1 MYVSTYQLIEKENK
15 ESVTEYILLSGNV
28 LYGKLFL
35 SLFAICLKHF
45 DFTLMPTT
53 GLKEL
58 YIDPRTDFGFK
69 YLFGTPMNKDLL
81 IDFLN
86 AVFHGTHTITDLTYL
101 NGEQLGLRKED
112 RRAIFDVY
120 CETAS
125 GEKLIVEM
133 QNVFQQFFKDRSVYY
148 ATFPIREQAQ
158 RGEWDFRLEAVYT
171 VGILNFVFDE
181 DKDSPNY
188 YHHEVK
194 LMDVNTKKVFYD
206 KLTFFYLE
214 LPKFTKTEQELDTL
228 FEKWVFVLK
237 NLSRLLE
244 RPAAL
249 QDRVFNRL
257 FEAASIA
264 RFTPKQLREYE
275 DSVKAYRDIVNA
287 VNTARNEGVEKGLE
301 KGRQEGREEG
311 LAEGLEKGREEERLS
326 IARSLKQ
333 FNTPVD
339 VIVKTTGLTPE
350 QINAL

>member
-1 MYVSTYQLIEKENK
+1 MSASE
-15 ESVTEYILLSGNV
+15 
-28 LYGKLFL
+28 
-35 SLFAICLKHF
+35 
-45 DFTLMPTT
+45 
-53 GLKEL
+53 LKEL

-69 YLFGTPMNKDLL
+69 FLFGTPMNKDLL
-81 IDFLN
+81 IGFLN
-86 AVFHGTHTITDLTYL
+86 ALFHGTHTITDLTYL
-101 NGEQLGLRKED
+101 NGEQLGIHKED

-120 CETAS
+120 CEAEN
-125 GEKLIVEM
+125 GEKFIVEM

-148 ATFPIREQAQ
+148 STFPIREQAQ
-158 RGEWDFRLEAVYT
+158 RGEWDYRLEAVYT

-181 DKDSPNY
+181 DKNSKDY

-206 KLTFFYLE
+206 KLTFIYLE
-214 LPKFTKTEQELDTL
+214 LPKFTKTEHELETL

-249 QDRVFNRL
+249 QERVFNRL

-287 VNTARNEGVEKGLE
+287 VNTARI
-301 KGRQEGREEG
+301 EGREEG
-311 LAEGLEKGREEERLS
+311 WEKGREDGLEEGIAKGERKKQIE
-326 IARSLKQ
+326 IARQ
-333 FNTPVD
+333 MRTDGIPVD
-339 VIVKTTGLTPE
+339 TILKYTGLSE
-350 QINAL
+350 QDINEL

>member
-1 MYVSTYQLIEKENK
+1 
-15 ESVTEYILLSGNV
+15 
-28 LYGKLFL
+28 
-35 SLFAICLKHF
+35 
-45 DFTLMPTT
+45 MPTT
-53 GLKEL
+53 DFQDY

-86 AVFHGTHTITDLTYL
+86 ALFHGTHVITDLTYL
-101 NGEQLGLRKED
+101 NNEQLGIRMED

-120 CETAS
+120 CETES
-125 GEKLIVEM
+125 GEKIIVEM

-148 ATFPIREQAQ
+148 STFPIREQAQ
-158 RGEWDFRLEAVYT
+158 RGEWDYRLEAVYT

-181 DKDSPNY
+181 TKKSEVY

-194 LMDVNTKKVFYD
+194 LMDVNTKEVFYD
-206 KLTFFYLE
+206 KLTFIYLE
-214 LPKFTKTEQELDTL
+214 LPKFTKTEHELETM

-249 QDRVFNRL
+249 QERVFNRL

-264 RFTPKQLREYE
+264 RFTPTQLREYE

-287 VNTARNEGVEKGLE
+287 VKTARREGHEEGWEEGREKGLE
-301 KGRQEGREEG
+301 EGIEKGIEK
-311 LAEGLEKGREEERLS
+311 GLEIGMEKGERKKQLE
-326 IARSLKQ
+326 IARQMMSDGMS
-333 FNTPVD
+333 VD
-339 VIVKTTGLTPE
+339 VILKYTGLSE
-350 QINAL
+350 KDLEEL

>member
-1 MYVSTYQLIEKENK
+1 MSASE
-15 ESVTEYILLSGNV
+15 
-28 LYGKLFL
+28 
-35 SLFAICLKHF
+35 
-45 DFTLMPTT
+45 
-53 GLKEL
+53 LKEL

-69 YLFGTPMNKDLL
+69 FLFGTPMNKDLL
-81 IDFLN
+81 IGFLN
-86 AVFHGTHTITDLTYL
+86 ALFHGTHTITDLTYL
-101 NGEQLGLRKED
+101 NGEQLGIHKED

-120 CETAS
+120 CEAEN
-125 GEKLIVEM
+125 GEKFIVEM

-148 ATFPIREQAQ
+148 STFPIREQAQ
-158 RGEWDFRLEAVYT
+158 RGEWDYRLEAVYT

-181 DKDSPNY
+181 DKNSKDY

-206 KLTFFYLE
+206 KLTFIYLE
-214 LPKFTKTEQELDTL
+214 LPKFTKTEHELETL

-249 QDRVFNRL
+249 QERVFNRL

-287 VNTARNEGVEKGLE
+287 VNTARI
-301 KGRQEGREEG
+301 EGREEG
-311 LAEGLEKGREEERLS
+311 WEKGREDGLEEGIAKGERKKQIE
-326 IARSLKQ
+326 IARQMRTDGIPMDAIL
-333 FNTPVD
+333 NTQD
-339 VIVKTTGLTPE
+339 FRSKT
-350 QINAL
+350 